1 MITFSYRKSGKI
13 DVWGGMAAGNWQ
25 NTFREKYMLKRN
37 RDLHLDHCHHC
48 GIDEP
53 GMMLVSSFVTNNQR
67 QDAPREWCIHH
78 CESCG
83 GAVLSGAIAGSGV
96 ISEIYPAAISGQA
109 VSQQEHAAEDGT
121 GNLRTVRESDAGSD
135 KNLIRAYH

>member
-1 MITFSYRKSGKI
+1 
-13 DVWGGMAAGNWQ
+13 
-25 NTFREKYMLKRN
+25 MLKRN

-96 ISEIYPAAISGQA
+96 ISEIYPAAISGRAGLQHDHD
-109 VSQQEHAAEDGT
+109 VVAATENQLSARKSEAD
-121 GNLRTVRESDAGSD
+121 SD
-135 KNLIRAYH
+135 KNLMTAYH